1 MPPTMITG
9 TAMQLSLG
17 RRPLPPDDRRAKGE
31 RGGKHTFDRVAKSFV
46 NASDRN
52 LAAFLSTGIRTRF
65 SPSMKATMR
74 WTEVSSRPEAYSRNV
89 DNIFLCRSDDFTA
102 RPQS

>member
-1 MPPTMITG
+1 
-9 TAMQLSLG
+9 
-17 RRPLPPDDRRAKGE
+17 
-31 RGGKHTFDRVAKSFV
+31 
-46 NASDRN
+46 